1 MAQDQLKRLQSLKN
15 RLDSAQMEK
24 SRLEGRL
31 ETFYTTLE
39 DYGVKTVKE
48 AEKKIKNL
56 KKKKEELEEAIN
68 STLDKLEKE
77 FDIWEGE
84 EMSDGMV

>member
-31 ETFYTTLE
+31 ETFYGALE

-48 AEKKIKNL
+48 AEKKISSL
-56 KKKKEELEEAIN
+56 KKKGDELEESIN
-68 STLDKLEKE
+68 NTLDRLEKE
-77 FDIWEGE
+77 FDIWERE
-84 EMSDGMV
+84 EE

>member
-31 ETFYTTLE
+31 ETFYNTLE

-48 AEKKIKNL
+48 AEKKIKQL
-56 KKKKEELEEAIN
+56 RKKKEELEEAID
-68 STLDKLEKE
+68 STLDRLEKE
-77 FDIWEGE
+77 FDIWEKE
-84 EMSDGMV
+84 EE